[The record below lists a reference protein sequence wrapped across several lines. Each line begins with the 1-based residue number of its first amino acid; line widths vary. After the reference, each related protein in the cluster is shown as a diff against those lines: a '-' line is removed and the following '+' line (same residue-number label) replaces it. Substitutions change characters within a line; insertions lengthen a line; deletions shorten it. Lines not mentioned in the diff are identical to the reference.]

1 MKTAPAGQ
9 DYIDYWTRK
18 KKMCSGI
25 RVWRDRCQLITSDT
39 DPSALAATGDSYKL
53 PLRDAIMDTVP
64 AVGFTFLD
72 VKPPITQEVL
82 LIVNSDAGTDIVA
95 VLKQEKPFDEA
106 RRDASPSY
114 Q

>member
-18 KKMCSGI
+18 KKTWSGL
-25 RVWRDRCQLITSDT
+25 RVWRDRCQLVTSD
-39 DPSALAATGDSYKL
+39 SGAAALAATGDSYKL
-53 PLRDAIMDTVP
+53 PLREAIMDNVP
-64 AVGFTFLD
+64 AVGFTYLD

-82 LIVNSDAGTDIVA
+82 HLVATDPGTDIVQ

-106 RRDASPSY
+106 RREASPTY
-114 Q
+114 E